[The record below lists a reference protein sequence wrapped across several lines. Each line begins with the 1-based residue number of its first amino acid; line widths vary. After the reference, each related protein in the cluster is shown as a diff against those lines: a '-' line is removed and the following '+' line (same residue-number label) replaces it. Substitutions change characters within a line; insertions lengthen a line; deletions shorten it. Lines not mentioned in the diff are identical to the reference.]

1 MLPKELGGEG
11 MSYDELTGNKVALFH
26 RFSMAFE
33 FTFVCNCL
41 KWTAFWKKKAE
52 NNRQWLMEREQMKS
66 DEKKRPGRPKTSE
79 EMFGIEG
86 SFRKLNV
93 D

>member
-1 MLPKELGGEG
+1 VK
-11 MSYDELTGNKVALFH
+11 KVES
-26 RFSMAFE
+26 RRE
-33 FTFVCNCL
+33 
-41 KWTAFWKKKAE
+41 
-52 NNRQWLMEREQMKS
+52 WLMEREQIKA

-86 SFRKLNV
+86 SFRKLTV